1 MPIIWAKNNKG
12 LSVMPIE
19 VFFAVLLAAGL
30 HAGWNALVKINAE
43 PIIAIGLIMEC
54 TGIISLVIMPFV
66 ALPSAQMWPWL
77 LFTLVLHFGYNV
89 FRVKAHVQGDFG
101 QVYPIARGSGPVWVL
116 LFSVIVL
123 GTELSQTQILSVL
136 LIASGVAAFSRFKRG
151 RPLGAGF
158 YYALVTGLW
167 IASYTM
173 VDGYVVS
180 QIGGLHSFVVWL
192 FFLDGVITTIWAY
205 RSNPQV
211 FISSLTRYWFVA
223 IGGGVMSMAA
233 FWICLWAMT
242 QVPVAMVAAL
252 RETSVL
258 FGVLLSTHML
268 KEQLS
273 QYRWLATGFICAGL
287 ILIKL
292 A

>member
-30 HAGWNALVKINAE
+30 HAGWNVLVKINAE
-43 PIIAIGLIMEC
+43 PIIAIGLIMAC

-66 ALPSAQMWPWL
+66 SFPSTQMWPWL
-77 LFTLVLHFGYNV
+77 MFTLVLHFGYKV
-89 FRVKAHVQGDFG
+89 FLVKAYAQGDFG
-101 QVYPIARGSGPVWVL
+101 QVYPIARGSAPVWVL
-116 LFSVIVL
+116 LFSVITL
-123 GTELSQTQILSVL
+123 GTELSQVQILSVL
-136 LIASGVAAFSRFKRG
+136 LITGGVAALSRFKRG
-151 RPLGAGF
+151 KALGSGV
-158 YYALVTGLW
+158 YYALGTGLW

-192 FFLDGVITTIWAY
+192 FFLDGVITSMWAY
-205 RSNPQV
+205 RHNPKG
-211 FISSLTRYWFVA
+211 FILSLTRYWFVA

-258 FGVLLSTHML
+258 FGVLLSTYML

-273 QYRWLATGFICAGL
+273 QYRWFATSFICAGL

>member
-1 MPIIWAKNNKG
+1 
-12 LSVMPIE
+12 MPIE
-19 VFFAVLLAAGL
+19 VFLAVLLAAGL
-30 HAGWNALVKINAE
+30 HAGWNALVKINTE
-43 PIIAIGLIMEC
+43 PIIAIGLIMAC
-54 TGIISLVIMPFV
+54 TGIVAFVIMPFV

-77 LFTLVLHFGYNV
+77 LFTLVLHFGYKV
-89 FRVKAHVQGDFG
+89 CLVKAYAQGDFG

-116 LFSVIVL
+116 LFSVMVL
-123 GTELSQTQILSVL
+123 GAELSQSQILSVL
-136 LIASGVAAFSRFKRG
+136 LITSGVAALSRFKRG

-158 YYALVTGLW
+158 YYALITGLW
-167 IASYTM
+167 IASYTT
-173 VDGYVVS
+173 VDGYVVR

-192 FFLDGVITTIWAY
+192 FLLDGVITSIWAY
-205 RSNPQV
+205 RYNPQV

-223 IGGGVMSMAA
+223 VGGGAMSMAA

-258 FGVLLSTHML
+258 FGALLSTYIF

-273 QYRWLATGFICAGL
+273 HLRWFAVGLICAGL